1 VVTTDDARGGPGPTP
16 APGPVAQAA
25 QTPDLERLL
34 APRSVVVVGA
44 TDRPGSYAAQTL
56 LNLQRAGFT
65 GGLAGVHPRRGEIL
79 GVPCGPDLAGALS
92 ILGGPADAVVIATT
106 AVTVPDYLAEAGRLG
121 CGGAVVFA
129 TGFAESGDRAAEQ
142 RLIAAAGRYGLPV
155 LGPNTSGLVSFRS
168 RAPLW
173 TDPVNLAP
181 GAEDDGIAL
190 ITESGNAG
198 LLALAHRRGTGLHSV
213 ISVGNAAVVDA
224 PTVLLN
230 LARAEGLR
238 AIALYLERI
247 PDGARLASALAVA
260 ARSDVRLAVLR
271 TGRHGPDEGPG
282 RVLDALFEEA
292 GAIACRDVHQLIET
306 TRALARGRRTD
317 RAVAVVTSTAGDAA
331 LAADLAADAGVELA
345 DLSKTTRDDLAGQLP
360 RTVVP
365 ANPLNHTTQLWADAD
380 AMARITAAVAAD
392 PGVGAVLYVQDEPPG
407 LHPEDS
413 AEWLATRA
421 GARLGGA
428 REDVDVLLV
437 AGMPGQEPAGAV
449 SGLPAAMTA
458 MARLRQPAP
467 EAARLVRIANAAVRV
482 PGGTPAAGLLA
493 EHAAKALLDEAGID
507 VLRHAVVPVPP
518 DEKDKEAV
526 STAVALAAA
535 QIGFPVTL
543 RLSAP
548 GNGCGAESPS
558 LSSGDQVSRKVAE
571 ILLEAST
578 LEEQNRCDAALLVEA
593 RARPGV
599 LLTLTAHREGPV
611 PALIIGLG
619 GAWAQVLGDT
629 RTVPLPAD
637 ARRIALA
644 VASLPGTATADL
656 TTAGEAGR
664 KLSDLFLEGGFA
676 ELRVTFCEGTA
687 VRAQARRLT

>member
-1 VVTTDDARGGPGPTP
+1 M
-16 APGPVAQAA
+16 
-25 QTPDLERLL
+25 
-34 APRSVVVVGA
+34 VVVGA

-56 LNLQRAGFT
+56 LNLQRAGFA
-65 GGLAGVHPRRGEIL
+65 GGLAGVHPRRSDIL
-79 GVPCGPDLAGALS
+79 GVPCAPDLAAALELVGA
-92 ILGGPADAVVIATT
+92 PADAVVIATT
-106 AVTVPDYLAEAGRLG
+106 AVTVPDYLSEAGRLG

-129 TGFAESGDRAAEQ
+129 TGFAESGDHAAQQ
-142 RLIAAAGRYGLPV
+142 RLVAAAGRHELPV

-173 TDPVNLAP
+173 TDPVALTP
-181 GAEDDGIAL
+181 GAQDDGIAL

-198 LLALAHRRGTGLHSV
+198 LLALAHRQGTGLHSV
-213 ISVGNAAVVDA
+213 ISVGNAAVIDT
-224 PTVLLN
+224 PDVLLN
-230 LARAEGLR
+230 LARTEGLR
-238 AIALYLERI
+238 AIALYLEQI
-247 PDGARLASALAVA
+247 PDGARLASALAA
-260 ARSDVRLAVLR
+260 AAGSDIRLAVLR
-271 TGRHGPDEGPG
+271 TGRHGTDEGPG
-282 RVLDALFEEA
+282 RVLDALLEEA
-292 GAIACRDVHQLIET
+292 GAIACRDVHQLLET

-345 DLSKTTRDDLAGQLP
+345 DLSKSTRDDLAGQLP
-360 RTVVP
+360 RTAIP

-413 AEWLATRA
+413 AEWLATRD

-428 REDVDVLLV
+428 RKDVDVLLV
-437 AGMPGQEPAGAV
+437 AGMPGQEPAGAI

-458 MARLRQPAP
+458 MAKLRQPAP
-467 EAARLVRIANAAVRV
+467 EAARLNRIAAAAAGART
-482 PGGTPAAGLLA
+482 GTPALGLLA
-493 EHAAKALLDEAGID
+493 EHSVKAVLNEAGID

-518 DEKDKEAV
+518 DGKDLDAV

-548 GNGCGAESPS
+548 GNGCGADSPS
-558 LSSGDQVSRKVAE
+558 LVSGDKVSRKVAE
-571 ILLEAST
+571 ILVEAAE
-578 LEEQNRCDAALLVEA
+578 LEEQNRNDAALLIETL
-593 RARPGV
+593 ARPGV
-599 LLTLTAHREGPV
+599 LLTMTAHREGPV
-611 PALIIGLG
+611 PALTIGLG
-619 GAWAQVLGDT
+619 GAWAQVLDDT

-656 TTAGEAGR
+656 ATAGATGA

>member
-1 VVTTDDARGGPGPTP
+1 MVTRDDAQGGPGRVD
-16 APGPVAQAA
+16 ALGIVAK
-25 QTPDLERLL
+25 TPDLERLL

-56 LNLQRAGFT
+56 LNLQRAGFA

-79 GVPCGPDLAGALS
+79 GVPCAADLAGALY
-92 ILGGPADAVVIATT
+92 LVGGPADAVVIATT

-129 TGFAESGDRAAEQ
+129 TGFAESGDHAAQQ
-142 RLIAAAGRYGLPV
+142 RLVAAAGRHGLPV

-173 TDPVNLAP
+173 SDPVALAP
-181 GAEDDGIAL
+181 DPPDDDGIAL

-224 PTVLLN
+224 PGVLLN
-230 LARAEGLR
+230 LAQAEGLR

-247 PDGARLASALAVA
+247 PDGARLASALAA
-260 ARSDVRLAVLR
+260 AAQSDIRLAVLR
-271 TGRHGPDEGPG
+271 TGRHGADEGPG
-282 RVLDALFEEA
+282 RVLDALFDEA

-345 DLSKTTRDDLAGQLP
+345 DLSKRTRDDLAGQLP
-360 RTVVP
+360 RTAIP
-365 ANPLNHTTQLWADAD
+365 ANPLNHTPQLWADAD

-413 AEWLATRA
+413 AEWLATRD

-437 AGMPGQEPAGAV
+437 AGMPGQEPTGAI

-467 EAARLVRIANAAVRV
+467 EAARLTRIAAATAGVLD
-482 PGGTPAAGLLA
+482 GTPAAGLLA
-493 EHAAKALLDEAGID
+493 EHTAKAVLDGAGID

-518 DEKDKEAV
+518 DGKDAEAV

-558 LSSGDQVSRKVAE
+558 LTSGDKVSRKVAE
-571 ILLEAST
+571 ILVEAAD
-578 LEEQNRCDAALLVEA
+578 LEEHHRYGAALLIET

-599 LLTLTAHREGPV
+599 LLTMTAHREGPV
-611 PALIIGLG
+611 PALTIGLG

-656 TTAGEAGR
+656 ATAGAAGS
-664 KLSDLFLEGGFA
+664 KLSDLFLEGGLA
-676 ELRVTFCEGTA
+676 EVCVTFCEGVA